1 LRTLAQPSVTTT
13 VHVLDSSRRR
23 SGRSTASG
31 SETRTDVE
39 FIVELISPPD
49 RERLAASVMVDGEQ
63 LAEINQERDRPTLE
77 LYPRRDGQFWVLDY
91 EEAMAAL
98 VRAKTGLLGD
108 D

>member
-1 LRTLAQPSVTTT
+1 
-13 VHVLDSSRRR
+13 
-23 SGRSTASG
+23 
-31 SETRTDVE
+31 
-39 FIVELISPPD
+39 
-49 RERLAASVMVDGEQ
+49 MVDGEQ

-91 EEAMAAL
+91 EEAMATL